1 MFTVAAI
8 QSYGHF
14 INSMSKGQNEKLAIS
29 QLRGQKLQKKF
40 TFHSRSFRIC

>member
-8 QSYGHF
+8 QSYDHF

-29 QLRGQKLQKKF
+29 QPRGQKLQKKIYF
-40 TFHSRSFRIC
+40 PFSKF